1 MSLLHPHLPP
11 TRPTPPQARQPP
23 ALAGECRGRRAPTG
37 PAALRV
43 RACQPQPPQQPPQR
57 RRGARRVSAP
67 ALDAPALVAP
77 GANRCEARV
86 CQASWPCV
94 GASRGALLSS
104 CTVQVTVV
112 MKFGGSSV
120 ADAARMR
127 EVAAIVCGFTDEL
140 PCVVLSAMGKVR
152 RRCRGPRR
160 CQTRQPGGPAH
171 SASVT
176 RLPPCA
182 PARHTPDGDTRARA
196 AQTTN
201 LLLQAGAEAV
211 KGRPAG
217 VPSLAPLRAV
227 KELHRQAADELG
239 VGEDAH
245 AEVEALLG
253 ELQQLLIGI
262 AIMQARPPRCCRTHD
277 NCVLACTCTSMD
289 APRLYEAEVLL
300 GGLPQLPTGIVF
312 TLAQSLLH
320 FAA

>member
-1 MSLLHPHLPP
+1 
-11 TRPTPPQARQPP
+11 
-23 ALAGECRGRRAPTG
+23 
-37 PAALRV
+37 
-43 RACQPQPPQQPPQR
+43 
-57 RRGARRVSAP
+57 
-67 ALDAPALVAP
+67 
-77 GANRCEARV
+77 
-86 CQASWPCV
+86 
-94 GASRGALLSS
+94 
-104 CTVQVTVV
+104 
-112 MKFGGSSV
+112 
-120 ADAARMR
+120 
-127 EVAAIVCGFTDEL
+127 
-140 PCVVLSAMGKVR
+140 
-152 RRCRGPRR
+152 
-160 CQTRQPGGPAH
+160 
-171 SASVT
+171 
-176 RLPPCA
+176 
-182 PARHTPDGDTRARA
+182 
-196 AQTTN
+196 
-201 LLLQAGAEAV
+201 V

>member
-1 MSLLHPHLPP
+1 LPIGTSLVGISLVSQARTEQQRTHSCPLGCRRAWPRRGACRSPKGQAMSLLHPHLPP

-152 RRCRGPRR
+152 RRCAGPAAARPGSPAALPIRPRSRACHRVHPPVIRLTVTPARAPRR
-160 CQTRQPGGPAH
+160 
-171 SASVT
+171 
-176 RLPPCA
+176 PPTCCCK
-182 PARHTPDGDTRARA
+182 RAR
-196 AQTTN
+196 
-201 LLLQAGAEAV
+201 
-211 KGRPAG
+211 R
-217 VPSLAPLRAV
+217 R
-227 KELHRQAADELG
+227 
-239 VGEDAH
+239 
-245 AEVEALLG
+245 
-253 ELQQLLIGI
+253 
-262 AIMQARPPRCCRTHD
+262 
-277 NCVLACTCTSMD
+277 
-289 APRLYEAEVLL
+289 
-300 GGLPQLPTGIVF
+300 
-312 TLAQSLLH
+312 
-320 FAA
+320 